1 MNNDKRNIVIIGG
14 GFSGSMLAINLACDQ
29 SLSDYNIYIVE
40 KNHEVPKGLAYSTNT
55 NLHLLNVPVKNMS
68 AFSDKPDDFLD
79 YCHEKWNRRV
89 DLKELGN
96 YYLPRA
102 FYADYLKDKMNL
114 AKSQFA
120 NIKLVKA
127 QAQDILLKEDHGYE
141 VILDNNETLQAQF
154 VVLAVGNI
162 AYGNP
167 RIANSDYFKS
177 PTYVQNPWDMRYLSS
192 LDPNKPVL
200 IMGTAQT
207 AIDIALVLNDHGLA
221 APIYMLSRH
230 GYMSQPHTLAATKV
244 MCSGYDAGLNID
256 NLDKNI
262 LKAFKQVRQA
272 IKQSHDWR
280 LVIDSLRLF
289 TQKYWAGL
297 DIWQKKRFTRHIQ
310 VIWDIHRH
318 RLAMGVANDV
328 NRLLGAGQIKILKG
342 RIINIEEEGN
352 MAKITYRRR
361 GENINSQLDVA
372 YVFNCTGPNF
382 NLKTLDNELLR
393 NLNASGF
400 ICPHEFGVGVKTSNI
415 YNVVDASDKV
425 LDNVYIMGPIL
436 KPQLFETVA
445 VPELR
450 NEVKDIADK
459 IINQVKYKYSVS
471 IEKV

>member
-1 MNNDKRNIVIIGG
+1 M
-14 GFSGSMLAINLACDQ
+14 
-29 SLSDYNIYIVE
+29 
-40 KNHEVPKGLAYSTNT
+40 T
-55 NLHLLNVPVKNMS
+55 
-68 AFSDKPDDFLD
+68 
-79 YCHEKWNRRV
+79 
-89 DLKELGN
+89 KEI
-96 YYLPRA
+96 
-102 FYADYLKDKMNL
+102 YADYLKDKMNL

-127 QAQDILLKEDHGYE
+127 QAQDILLKENHGYE

-230 GYMSQPHTLAATKV
+230 GYMSQPHTQAATKV

-289 TQKYWAGL
+289 TQKYWASL

-328 NRLLGAGQIKILKG
+328 NRLLDAGKIKILKG

-352 MAKITYRRR
+352 MAKVTYRRR

-415 YNVVDASDKV
+415 YNIVDASDKV

-459 IINQVKYKYSVS
+459 IINQVKNNYSVVLKKS
-471 IEKV
+471 